1 MRSVPEVDRL
11 KVMPLAVYVCGL
23 LEPTVQAGQS
33 GSSKR
38 RRPDGLSRTRTP
50 GSAGATVPVGTLLV
64 EDVDLV
70 AEVRVVDVNKVVDVE
85 LAAVPGR
92 H

>member
-1 MRSVPEVDRL
+1 LRSVPEVDKL
-11 KVMPLAVYVCGL
+11 KVIPLAVYVCGL
-23 LEPTVQAGQS
+23 LDPTVQAGQS

-50 GSAGATVPVGTLLV
+50 GSAGAAVPVGTLLV
-64 EDVDLV
+64 EDFDLIV
-70 AEVRVVDVNKVVDVE
+70 EVRVVDVNDVVEVE
-85 LAAVPGR
+85 LVVVPGR